1 MWAQNLFV
9 RSRFVFAAA
18 VAVDS
23 AVDYFILKAKVI
35 NVALREIG
43 RGRVSSVSLS

>member
-9 RSRFVFAAA
+9 RSRFFAAT
-18 VAVDS
+18 VDS

-35 NVALREIG
+35 NVAFRE
-43 RGRVSSVSLS
+43 RERERAVMLS